1 MKVELRMSEWMV
13 NMGLVG
19 LYRVFEYGRK
29 QGIISN
35 EYKDSVTVKPWGIE
49 LDTDVLPQLPRAYFL
64 YLLEEY
70 SVAKRECDKLDAYI
84 EKVKNEEQFKNIV
97 SIIKKIISDT
107 GKKIVKY
114 FPNPKLEDML
124 KNMKDMKKYEHVD
137 RILDYIHE
145 FKSIVNEEKVN
156 EKLTFNYF
164 KAAILQSFFGQVS
177 FLNVTKNTLDLNG
190 HVEEFDKSYVFPVVN
205 DLQLE
210 QIVKTTHSTKEINSF
225 LEEKCNY
232 QPFKQLKRE
241 WKKKT
246 IEEIKEYIETK
257 INKCLL
263 FNDRLAFY
271 NFEEMVFSPIGV
283 AKDNAFNFNW
293 YFDSQQPKPLSS
305 LARLVLLFAPIGS
318 TIYVKSEG
326 MNEQKE
332 QRLYAGF
339 VQTDATFAEVLQKN
353 NHFRQL
359 KKKREPFN
367 KIVSQLVQSVKKES
381 EYVVDHLF
389 FLEFFSD
396 YSSKKTH
403 LHYYH
408 LPMYLAHYFKQH
420 ADKLDYIKPYDYR
433 EQFVQYVL
441 RGADPIHVIYNY
453 LRDCIKNERHTIG
466 PYIAVRERNRILQF
480 KKGVRDVSKTDK
492 RVSALFMQGR
502 EIREA
507 IMRSS
512 GSEKKVTSIAYRLL
526 NAAKAGNKKSFMDT
540 LLRIYMSADR
550 PISPI
555 FLNALHERDL
565 DFATV
570 ANAFI
575 AGLLANQYK
584 EEQEEV
590 QA

>member
-1 MKVELRMSEWMV
+1 MLKKLSTQI
-13 NMGLVG
+13 N
-19 LYRVFEYGRK
+19 
-29 QGIISN
+29 
-35 EYKDSVTVKPWGIE
+35 
-49 LDTDVLPQLPRAYFL
+49 
-64 YLLEEY
+64 LLE
-70 SVAKRECDKLDAYI
+70 YI
-84 EKVKNEEQFKNIV
+84 NGF
-97 SIIKKIISDT
+97 KKII
-107 GKKIVKY
+107 
-114 FPNPKLEDML
+114 
-124 KNMKDMKKYEHVD
+124 
-137 RILDYIHE
+137 
-145 FKSIVNEEKVN
+145 NEQKVN

-177 FLNVTKNTLDLNG
+177 FLNVAKNNLDLDG
-190 HVEEFDKSYVFPVVN
+190 HIEEFYKSYVVPVLN
-205 DLQLE
+205 DLRFE
-210 QIVKTTHSTKEINSF
+210 QTIKTIYSSEEMNTF
-225 LEEKCNY
+225 LETYNDY

-246 IEEIKEYIETK
+246 VEEIREYVRTK

-263 FNDRLAFY
+263 FNERFAFY

-283 AKDNAFNFNW
+283 AKDNAFNFSW

-305 LARLVLLFAPIGS
+305 LAKLVLLFAPIGS
-318 TIYVKSEG
+318 TIYFKNEG
-326 MNEQKE
+326 INEQTE
-332 QRLYAGF
+332 RRLYAGF

-353 NHFRQL
+353 NHFSQL

-381 EYVVDHLF
+381 EYTVDHLF

-408 LPMYLAHYFKQH
+408 LPMYLAHYFKQY
-420 ADKLDYIKPYDYR
+420 ADRLDYIKPYDYR

-453 LRDCIKNERHTIG
+453 LRDCIKNERSSIG

-480 KKGVRDVSKTDK
+480 KKGVRDVATTDK

-502 EIREA
+502 EIRDA

-526 NAAKAGNKKSFMDT
+526 NAAKAGNRKNFMDT
-540 LLRIYMSADR
+540 LLRIYMAADR

-565 DFATV
+565 DFSTV

>member
-1 MKVELRMSEWMV
+1 M
-13 NMGLVG
+13 
-19 LYRVFEYGRK
+19 
-29 QGIISN
+29 
-35 EYKDSVTVKPWGIE
+35 
-49 LDTDVLPQLPRAYFL
+49 
-64 YLLEEY
+64 
-70 SVAKRECDKLDAYI
+70 
-84 EKVKNEEQFKNIV
+84 
-97 SIIKKIISDT
+97 
-107 GKKIVKY
+107 
-114 FPNPKLEDML
+114 
-124 KNMKDMKKYEHVD
+124 
-137 RILDYIHE
+137 
-145 FKSIVNEEKVN
+145 
-156 EKLTFNYF
+156 
-164 KAAILQSFFGQVS
+164 
-177 FLNVTKNTLDLNG
+177 
-190 HVEEFDKSYVFPVVN
+190 
-205 DLQLE
+205 
-210 QIVKTTHSTKEINSF
+210 
-225 LEEKCNY
+225 
-232 QPFKQLKRE
+232 
-241 WKKKT
+241 
-246 IEEIKEYIETK
+246 
-257 INKCLL
+257 L
-263 FNDRLAFY
+263 FNERLAFY

-283 AKDNAFNFNW
+283 AKDNAFNFSW

-305 LARLVLLFAPIGS
+305 LAKLVLLFAPIGS
-318 TIYVKSEG
+318 TIYFKNEG
-326 MNEQKE
+326 INEQTE
-332 QRLYAGF
+332 RRLYAGF
-339 VQTDATFAEVLQKN
+339 VQTDATFAEILQKN
-353 NHFRQL
+353 NHFKQL

-381 EYVVDHLF
+381 EYAVDHLF

-408 LPMYLAHYFKQH
+408 LPVYLAHYFKQH
-420 ADKLDYIKPYDYR
+420 ADKLDDIKPYDYR

-441 RGADPIHVIYNY
+441 RGADPVYVIYNY
-453 LRDCIKNERHTIG
+453 LRDCIKNERSSIG

-480 KKGVRDVSKTDK
+480 KKGVRDMATTDK

-502 EIREA
+502 EIRDA

-526 NAAKAGNKKSFMDT
+526 NAAKAGNRKNFMDT

-550 PISPI
+550 PVSPI

>member
-1 MKVELRMSEWMV
+1 MKVELHMGEWMI

-29 QGIISN
+29 NGIISD

-70 SVAKRECDKLDAYI
+70 SVARRECERLDAYI
-84 EKVKNEEQFKNIV
+84 KEVRNEKKFKSNIKTLKQ
-97 SIIKKIISDT
+97 SISDMGT
-107 GKKIVKY
+107 KILKY
-114 FPNPKLEDML
+114 FIHEALEDIL
-124 KNMKDMKKYEHVD
+124 KQIKEIKKYEQVHQ
-137 RILDYIHE
+137 L
-145 FKSIVNEEKVN
+145 EEYVRTLKQVYSEPKIN

-164 KAAILQSFFGQVS
+164 KHSILKPFFGQVS
-177 FLNVTKNTLDLNG
+177 FLNVSKNNLDFEG
-190 HVEEFDKSYVFPVVN
+190 HVEEFYNSYVFPVMN
-205 DLQLE
+205 DLHLE
-210 QIVKTTHSTKEINSF
+210 SVLNDSHSIEEISSL
-225 LEEKCNY
+225 LEKKGEY

-246 IEEIKEYIETK
+246 LEEIQEYVNTK

-263 FNDRLAFY
+263 FNERLAFY
-271 NFEEMVFSPIGV
+271 NFEEMVFSPMGV
-283 AKDNAFNFNW
+283 AKDKAFNFSW
-293 YFDSQQPKPLSS
+293 HFDSQQPKPLSS
-305 LARLVLLFAPIGS
+305 LAKLVLLFAPIGVA
-318 TIYVKSEG
+318 IYFKNDG
-326 MNEQKE
+326 MGDQTER
-332 QRLYAGF
+332 RLYAGF
-339 VQTDATFAEVLQKN
+339 VQTDATFAEILQKN
-353 NHFRQL
+353 NHFKQL

-381 EYVVDHLF
+381 EYAVDHLF

-396 YSSKKTH
+396 YDSKKTH

-441 RGADPIHVIYNY
+441 RGADPVYVIYNY
-453 LRDCIKNERHTIG
+453 LRDCIKNERSSIG

-480 KKGVRDVSKTDK
+480 KKGVRDMATTDK

-502 EIREA
+502 EIRDA

-526 NAAKAGNKKSFMDT
+526 NAAKAGNRKNFMDT

-550 PISPI
+550 PVSPI